1 MIVLGIGFNG
11 VRVSFFFISYTKRII
26 NVLVTIA
33 KTEVNV
39 GHDLFTLNLSDAV
52 KFYVLH
58 ASADRFELIIF
69 INIFSKSQK

>member
-11 VRVSFFFISYTKRII
+11 VRVSFFISYSKRII

-39 GHDLFTLNLSDAV
+39 GHDLFTLNFSDAF
-52 KFYVLH
+52 KFFVLH
-58 ASADRFELIIF
+58 ASADRF
-69 INIFSKSQK
+69 